1 MPTVGQ
7 SCVTASIKLSAPG
20 RPSRSATPTAPPLFL
35 NIDDDLGFA
44 QLFGEAGMVAEQL
57 VVFVLQRIAFGF
69 GTALLRCQS
78 LAYAGFALAPPGRQ
92 QRRVQ
97 PLPAEQCSD
106 AAEAFGLVGF
116 RQNVVFVLGGEA
128 AAFSLSDD
136 FRVSVD
142 CAGAGIRGT

>member
-1 MPTVGQ
+1 
-7 SCVTASIKLSAPG
+7 
-20 RPSRSATPTAPPLFL
+20 
-35 NIDDDLGFA
+35 
-44 QLFGEAGMVAEQL
+44 MVAEQL

-106 AAEAFGLVGF
+106 AAEAFGLVSF

-136 FRVSVD
+136 SGSAWIAPGKERKPY
-142 CAGAGIRGT
+142 